1 MSVENFKPEIWSRE
15 LLFSLK
21 KDLVGMDL
29 VNTNYQGDITQEGD
43 IVKIISPSAITTGTY
58 TGADISFETVTSSTQ
73 DLNIDQADYIAFTID
88 DVDQA
93 QANVNLMTA
102 YMEEANFAIADD
114 ADSFIFGL
122 YTGADSSNVIS
133 SSAIT
138 SSNIYDKIAEAKK
151 LLSLNNVPGT
161 GRWIVLSP
169 REIELLEKSDDFT
182 SASDLGD
189 QTKRTGF
196 AGRIAGFEVFE
207 SNNVVETGGNVRHL
221 PFGHRMAITF
231 ANQIVSMEAG
241 RHEKKFADFVKG
253 LHVYGGKVVR
263 ATALG
268 DLRQDVLT

>member
-1 MSVENFKPEIWSRE
+1 MSYANFIPEIWSRE
-15 LLFSLK
+15 ILYTLK
-21 KDLVGMDL
+21 KDLVGMSL
-29 VNTNYQGDITQEGD
+29 VNQNYQGEIQNQGD
-43 IVKIISPSAITTGTY
+43 TVKIISPEAITVGSY
-58 TGADISFETVTSSTQ
+58 TGADITFEEGTSSTQ
-73 DLNIDQADYIAFTID
+73 DLAIDQQDYVAVTFD
-88 DVDQA
+88 DVDEV
-93 QANVNLMTA
+93 QANVSLMDA
-102 YMEEANFAIADD
+102 YMEEINFATG
-114 ADSFIFGL
+114 DSTDQFILGL

-138 SSNIYDKIAEAKK
+138 ASNIYNKITEAKK
-151 LLSLNNVPGT
+151 LLSLNNVPAT
-161 GRWIVLSP
+161 GRWLVLSP
-169 REIELLEKSDDFT
+169 REIELLEQSDDFT

-189 QTKRTGF
+189 STKRTGF

-207 SNNVVETGGNVRHL
+207 SNNVVETGGNTRHL